1 MLPTGC
7 RLRQLTDKG
16 WTEPIVLGTR
26 YQMSR
31 LNVWFHISIGRKI
44 FQLDMYVHH
53 ITYANNVMVPSK
65 YSLIAQ

>member
-1 MLPTGC
+1 MLPIGC

-44 FQLDMYVHH
+44 FQLDMYVHR
-53 ITYANNVMVPSK
+53 IRK
-65 YSLIAQ
+65 